1 MNRIRKCTHT
11 DCVSGYPVEGEKSMH
26 TAIYHSIFLNLC
38 LPIGDTGYFGT
49 MLDSWVKHKNKNM
62 QNAFC
67 GSKLTFWVET
77 FFWKSMNSAT
87 TIVGVT
93 AILAIW

>member
-1 MNRIRKCTHT
+1 
-11 DCVSGYPVEGEKSMH
+11 
-26 TAIYHSIFLNLC
+26 
-38 LPIGDTGYFGT
+38 